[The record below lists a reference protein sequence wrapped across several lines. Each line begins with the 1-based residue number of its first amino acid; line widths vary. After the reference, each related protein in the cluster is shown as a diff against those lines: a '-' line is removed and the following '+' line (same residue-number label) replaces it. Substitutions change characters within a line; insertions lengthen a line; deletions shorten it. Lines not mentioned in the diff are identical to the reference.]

1 MLLGANALLLLG
13 ICIALGVLAAASRRR
28 DRLSFEAL
36 QKLALLDGNAQALG
50 QLVRAASDIRSTCE
64 SIDRSV
70 SETRGRMAA
79 GAEAQT
85 ALSTAVIK
93 LHSLIPLQTA
103 EGVAVIQDRLAAGHL
118 AIRQEAEERDAR
130 HAATLGDRLDSG
142 QRSINEALAHVRTEI
157 GATLKNS
164 VSLLEQRLEELRGTT
179 DAKLAEI
186 ITRTVEGARA
196 LNDTATGTISSVSD
210 RLQDLKGSVD
220 RSLKEELGAIRAENA
235 SKLEEMRRTVD
246 EKLHATLQQRLGDSF
261 RLVSERLELVH
272 RGLGE
277 MQTLATG
284 VGDLKKVLSN
294 IKTRGTWGEVQLGTL
309 LEQMLTAEQFARN
322 VETRPSSGARVEFAI
337 RFPGRGDSG
346 TMWLPIDAKFPLEDY
361 QRLVD
366 AQERSDLSTIE
377 EAGKAL
383 EARIKSEAR
392 TIRERYVEP
401 PSTTDFAILYLPTEG
416 LYAEVLRRPGVADWC
431 QRECKVN
438 VAGPTTLG
446 ALLNSFQMGF
456 RTLAIEK
463 RSSEVWSLLGAVKA
477 EFEKFGSALAHTK
490 RKLEE
495 AHSSIETTEQRNR
508 VLTRKL
514 RRVDSIEAPEQGLAL
529 GVATSMPQLSPA
541 LQD

>member
-13 ICIALGVLAAASRRR
+13 ICIALGTMAAAGRRR
-28 DRLSFEAL
+28 
-36 QKLALLDGNAQALG
+36 
-50 QLVRAASDIRSTCE
+50 AADLKQTCE

-79 GAEAQT
+79 AAEAQS
-85 ALSTAVIK
+85 ALSGAVIK
-93 LHSLIPLQTA
+93 LHSLIPLQSA
-103 EGVAVIQDRLAAGHL
+103 EGIAAIQDRLAAGHL
-118 AIRQEAEERDAR
+118 AFRQEAQERDAR

-164 VSLLEQRLEELRGTT
+164 VALLEQRLEELRGAT
-179 DAKLAEI
+179 DSKLAEI

-196 LNDTATGTISSVSD
+196 LNETATGTMTSVSD

-261 RLVSERLELVH
+261 KLVSERLELVH

-284 VGDLKKVLSN
+284 VGDLKKVLTN

-309 LEQMLTAEQFARN
+309 LEQMLTAEQFAKN

-337 RFPGRGDSG
+337 RFPGRGESG

-366 AQERSDLSTIE
+366 AQERSDPPAIE

-392 TIRERYVEP
+392 SIRERYVEP
-401 PSTTDFAILYLPTEG
+401 PCTTDFAILYLPTEG

-463 RSSEVWSLLGAVKA
+463 RSSEVWTLLGAVKA
-477 EFEKFGSALAHTK
+477 EFDKFGSALAHTK

-514 RRVDSIEAPEQGLAL
+514 RRVDSIDASESALAL
-529 GVATSMPQLSPA
+529 GVATSVPQLSPA